1 MFRLLAISLAALT
14 AVSAFADPDGM
25 LGTKG
30 DSISALQGPSGA
42 GGGSLL
48 QMIIAVV
55 VVFALMKFL
64 LPKLVAKF
72 GGKLSTNIGSSIKIE
87 ESASF
92 GGGTLYLVS
101 VKDKSLLLGV
111 NGTTISTLADLGPV
125 NKPDPGPTF
134 MEYLDHTD
142 GANAVVTVLAEEH
155 EEMTEPKAEEVV
167 EDDAQLVLERLQ
179 KLMR

>member
-1 MFRLLAISLAALT
+1 MLPKMFRLFATSFAALS
-14 AVSAFADPDGM
+14 AGSAFAAPDGL

-30 DSISALQGPSGA
+30 DSVSALQGPSGA

-64 LPKLVAKF
+64 LPKLMAKF
-72 GGKLSTNIGSSIKIE
+72 GGKLATNIGSSIRIE

-92 GGGTLYLVS
+92 AGGTLYLVN
-101 VKDKSLLLGV
+101 VKDKTLLLGV
-111 NGTTISTLADLGPV
+111 NGSTISTLADLGPV

-134 MEYLDHTD
+134 MEYLDNTD
-142 GANAVVTVLAEEH
+142 GARAVVTVLADEH
-155 EEMTEPKAEEVV
+155 F
-167 EDDAQLVLERLQ
+167 RN
-179 KLMR
+179 